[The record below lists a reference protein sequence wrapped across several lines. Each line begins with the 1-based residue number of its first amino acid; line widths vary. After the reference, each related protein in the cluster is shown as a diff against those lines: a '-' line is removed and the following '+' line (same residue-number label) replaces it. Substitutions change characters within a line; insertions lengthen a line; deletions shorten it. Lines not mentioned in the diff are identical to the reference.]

1 MFIRV
6 RLLSL
11 QFATA
16 LLVTTRLY
24 SQQNGEARWHDCP
37 YDPRGGIVKGRVL
50 NDSTGNPIP
59 RRGVI
64 LVGFMCIAVTD
75 SNGQFA
81 FQRVRA
87 GEYYLKPG
95 ELGYRR
101 FPPVRVDLPSDTTLD
116 IDLRLRP
123 ENLLADCQE
132 VPHCRDLLAVRDS
145 GSFLSSDEALRATAL
160 RTTIALT
167 AAGEDSAPRWVACIE
182 DSSAAV
188 LRALQRNIPNALGV
202 RDCTVD
208 VKAHQRTAVTARGTN
223 TPARLFS
230 IDSITISSVDR
241 AWSNT
246 SFYAGPLWAEG
257 WSCAYVREKA
267 VWIPTS
273 CKMTWIS

>member
-6 RLLSL
+6 QLLCL
-11 QFATA
+11 QFAAA
-16 LLVTTRLY
+16 LLLTTRLY
-24 SQQNGEARWHDCP
+24 SQQDAEARWRDCP
-37 YDPRGGIVKGRVL
+37 YDPRGGVVKGRVL
-50 NDSTGNPIP
+50 NDSTGKPIP
-59 RRGVI
+59 RRGVM
-64 LVGFMCIAVTD
+64 LVGFMCVAVTD
-75 SNGQFA
+75 SNGEFA

-101 FPPVRVDLPSDTTLD
+101 FPPVRVDLASDTTLE
-116 IDLRLRP
+116 IDLLLRP

-132 VPHCRDLLAVRDS
+132 IPHCRDLLAVRDTD
-145 GSFLSSDEALRATAL
+145 SFLSPDEALRATAL

-188 LRALQRNIPNALGV
+188 LLALHRNFPNALGIGECIIDV
-202 RDCTVD
+202 R
-208 VKAHQRTAVTARGTN
+208 AHQRTAVTARGTDS
-223 TPARLFS
+223 PARLFS
-230 IDSITISSVDR
+230 IDSITINGVDR

-246 SFYAGPLWAEG
+246 HFYAGPLWAEG
-257 WSCAYVREKA
+257 WSCAYVREDDE
-267 VWIPTS
+267 WIPTS